1 MLLHGLR
8 TACKNLSPPK
18 NWNAPALNSIWMGTR
33 HWQGLL
39 MWTHGSRDPQQGTT
53 CLYIEKYWFWG
64 HLLWRRS
71 QLTQMV
77 APASS
82 VPLVERT
89 WVLFFPHLQC
99 ISIDRRS
106 PRVLVLLKGYR
117 MSQKK
122 CTLSRPFTFHAWAM
136 FCKKKTSVRCRW
148 SCPIT
153 LQSLCHSSC
162 LADNQ
167 IRWVIALSRTSADS
181 HRWAALALTTGA
193 QILHDW
199 LP

>member
-1 MLLHGLR
+1 
-8 TACKNLSPPK
+8 
-18 NWNAPALNSIWMGTR
+18 
-33 HWQGLL
+33 
-39 MWTHGSRDPQQGTT
+39 
-53 CLYIEKYWFWG
+53 
-64 HLLWRRS
+64 
-71 QLTQMV
+71 MV

-199 LP
+199 LPFWWTCALSPTAHKLKQSLKTVSTLFWHEDNDFYAVGPPKRWPPIPIVQWPLT